1 MQKDQKNEQDCI
13 NGYFIAFADEV
24 KELREN
30 NEMKTGRLGVFYRRN
45 ELLEELEK
53 HPINKKEA
61 AIVEVSVPKEAIF
74 GKKKGKFGFRN
85 GKDIRIVCL
94 EEFKIQVKE
103 MAVA

>member
-1 MQKDQKNEQDCI
+1 MQKDQNCI
-13 NGYFIAFADEV
+13 NGYFVAFADEV

-30 NEMKTGRLGVFYRRN
+30 KKMENGRLGVFYEKN
-45 ELLEELEK
+45 ELIQELEK

-61 AIVEVSVPKEAIF
+61 SIVEVSVPKEAIF

-85 GKDIRIVCL
+85 GQNIRIVCL
-94 EEFKIQVKE
+94 EEFKIQIKEKE

>member
-1 MQKDQKNEQDCI
+1 MQKDQNDQQDCI
-13 NGYFIAFADEV
+13 NGYFVAFADEA
-24 KELREN
+24 KELREKM
-30 NEMKTGRLGVFYRRN
+30 EMKTGRLGVFYRKDA
-45 ELLEELEK
+45 LLEELEK

-61 AIVEVSVPKEAIF
+61 SIVEVSVPKEAIF

-94 EEFKIQVKE
+94 EEFIQVKE